1 VTIKGL
7 GKIRQRQAEEQASLK
22 NIQIMA
28 IPYYAWAHRG
38 KSEMAV
44 WLPQSIEK

>member
-1 VTIKGL
+1 LLGGVVTIKGR
-7 GKIRQRQAEEQASLK
+7 GEMPQESVEVV
-22 NIQIMA
+22 A

-44 WLPQSIEK
+44 WLPKSAEGGN

>member
-1 VTIKGL
+1 MP
-7 GKIRQRQAEEQASLK
+7 LK
-22 NIQIMA
+22 SVEVIA

-44 WLPQSIEK
+44 WLLKFPEGGN